1 MKVRRATIEDLHM
14 LIEFTSA
21 EAGEAEGRTVHADR
35 LEQGIRAALE
45 DESLA
50 MYWILFDDAGRAVG
64 SVSTIREW
72 SDWNAGFY
80 WWIQS
85 MYLVPEQRGRGCMQ
99 RLLDAVEAEM
109 KARGGLELRL
119 YVHRENVAAVKAY
132 QKAAFECS
140 PYEIMVRRK

>member
-1 MKVRRATIEDLHM
+1 MQVRRATIEDLET
-14 LIEFTSA
+14 LVAFTA
-21 EAGEAEGRTVHADR
+21 EEAREAEGRPVRTDR
-35 LEQGIRAALE
+35 LERGVRAALE
-45 DESLA
+45 DAGLA
-50 MYWILFDDAGRAVG
+50 MYWLLEDADGRVVG
-64 SVSTIREW
+64 SVSAIREW

-119 YVHRENVAAVKAY
+119 YVHRENVPAVKAY
-132 QKAAFECS
+132 EKAAFESS
-140 PYEIMVRRK
+140 PYEIMVRRT